1 MAEAVPGL
9 TCILR
14 LIKGRTFGCG
24 ASHFDGRAYYVY
36 VLNTFQWDGVIQI
49 SWNFS
54 LVYVPSHT
62 PTGKRIIDE
71 IYFKLFMLAMFSKL

>member
-1 MAEAVPGL
+1 M
-9 TCILR
+9 
-14 LIKGRTFGCG
+14 
-24 ASHFDGRAYYVY
+24 Y

-71 IYFKLFMLAMFSKL
+71 IYFKLFLLAMLPKLWLFKTSNKHALFYAGPLLADNAE